1 MPHITLTRR
10 ETFSAAHRLNNATLT
25 PEENMALYGKCNRS
39 SGHGHNY
46 ILEVGVTGPI
56 SPASGML
63 MNLTDLKAVIKEHI
77 LEQLDHRNI
86 DKDVAAFDGKPST
99 AENIALWIWQQLE
112 NNLPPDIE
120 LDVVKLWETEKNSV
134 VLTRQ
139 G

>member
-1 MPHITLTRR
+1 
-10 ETFSAAHRLNNATLT
+10 
-25 PEENMALYGKCNRS
+25 
-39 SGHGHNY
+39 
-46 ILEVGVTGPI
+46 
-56 SPASGML
+56 